1 MTPDRVIP
9 LIQQRPLLT
18 PAHSFRSLLDELGT
32 VVSNTMQVED
42 SGERFQLKTRLTP
55 LQQRVLE
62 LLEITL

>member
-1 MTPDRVIP
+1 M
-9 LIQQRPLLT
+9 
-18 PAHSFRSLLDELGT
+18 HSFRSLLDELGT

-42 SGERFQLKTRLTP
+42 SGERFQLKTPLTP